1 MQEERDAASAPQTE
15 CAICWSP
22 YNNTFQ
28 TPKLLHCQHSFC
40 LECLARMSLA
50 LNPDPPGGLT
60 CPLCRRVT
68 PMEPGQPITELP
80 TDQALLASL
89 QLQATPIMVEE
100 GRLHYATMS
109 RKPWFLPQRPT
120 VYTLS
125 LDVERRL
132 GINHNQVHPCPL
144 NTEHPPSPQFR
155 TFTLVM
161 LALVGGAVML
171 IVTLYWTRAG
181 FWGST

>member
-1 MQEERDAASAPQTE
+1 MQEEGDAGSTPQTD

-28 TPKLLHCQHSFC
+28 TPKLLLCQHSFC
-40 LECLARMSLA
+40 LECLARMSLT
-50 LNPDPPGGLT
+50 LNPDAPGGLT

-68 PMEPGQPITELP
+68 PMELGQPITELP

-89 QLQATPIMVEE
+89 QLQAMPMVVEE
-100 GRLHYATMS
+100 GRLYYATTS
-109 RKPWFLPQRPT
+109 HKPWFLPQRPT

-132 GINHNQVHPCPL
+132 RINHNQVHPAL
-144 NTEHPPSPQFR
+144 LSAESPPSPQFC

-161 LALVGGAVML
+161 LAVVVGVVML
-171 IVTLYWTRAG
+171 ILSLYWTRQG
-181 FWGST
+181 VWGLT